1 MSQQPSIIKLSDE
14 VSNLSLTVAKID
26 TVVDRFDIAIDK
38 LVEVSA
44 TVSRLLAVHETKI
57 TAQEALTKNTS
68 DLVEKRRVETEDKVQ
83 QLHARISSGEKALAE
98 KIDQQYDDIIE
109 ELKEMRTESTE
120 QHKSL
125 STRITAMEKWQWII
139 VGGAIVI
146 GTLLSKIN
154 LTTLFG

>member
-1 MSQQPSIIKLSDE
+1 MPQQPSITKLSDD

-26 TVVDRFDIAIDK
+26 TVVDRFDVAIDK

-57 TAQEALTKNTS
+57 TNTA
-68 DLVEKRRVETEDKVQ
+68 DLVEKRRAEAEEKFQ
-83 QLHARISSGEKALAE
+83 QLHARISSGEKVLAE

-109 ELKEMRTESTE
+109 ELKEMRKESTD

-154 LTTLFG
+154 ITALFG